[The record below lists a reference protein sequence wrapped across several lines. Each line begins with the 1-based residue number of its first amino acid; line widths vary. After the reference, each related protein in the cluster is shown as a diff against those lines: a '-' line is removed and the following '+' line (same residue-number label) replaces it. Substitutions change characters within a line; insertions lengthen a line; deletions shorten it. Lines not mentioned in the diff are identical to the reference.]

1 MRLAGRV
8 NRLEKKHGVHEHRY
22 TRSAQMAVDS
32 RYPED
37 QLNQFIA
44 EHGFDDPNCILVV
57 TSLVTTNPAAP
68 IIKPY
73 VIQETDLSK
82 WLKAKV

>member
-8 NRLEKKHGVHEHRY
+8 NRLEKKHGVHEHQH

-44 EHGFDDPNCILVV
+44 EHGFDDPDCILVV
-57 TSLVTTNPAAP
+57 HSIVSPNDANP
-68 IIKPY
+68 IIEPY
-73 VIQETDLSK
+73 VIRETDLSMRTP
-82 WLKAKV
+82 AQ